1 VRWNLS
7 RTVTGFSTKKKDSDE
22 KEHLISNRMDR
33 ALSLI
38 MLGREK
44 EGKAEVE
51 KLKAENPQNMVFDEF
66 LKRNKQD
73 FIDDI
78 FSQVRK

>member
-1 VRWNLS
+1 
-7 RTVTGFSTKKKDSDE
+7 
-22 KEHLISNRMDR
+22 MDR

-51 KLKAENPQNMVFDEF
+51 KLKAENPRNMVFDEF